1 MPSCPNGSEI
11 GGTRRGRQ
19 HLLTLGSEIRA
30 AREGAGLSQMAVAR
44 AAGMSHAEVSRIERG
59 AAPWL
64 SIVEA
69 SELCAVVGLDLWLRA
84 YAGAD
89 PLRDA
94 GHVGLLRRFIAS
106 VGPGLRVRTEVP
118 LPRVGDQRAWDATIG
133 DSREAV
139 GVEAET
145 RLRDAQAFERRV
157 ALKRR
162 DSAIDRVVIVLA
174 DSRANRSALH
184 AIRSAW
190 RTDYPLDTEE
200 ILGALTLGRL
210 PPAGGVIVI

>member
-1 MPSCPNGSEI
+1 MPERI
-11 GGTRRGRQ
+11 RDRGTRRGRQ
-19 HLLTLGSEIRA
+19 HLVTLGAEIRA
-30 AREGAGLSQMAVAR
+30 AREGAGLSQIAVAR

-64 SIVEA
+64 NIVEA

-84 YAGAD
+84 YAGGD

-94 GHVGLLRRFIAS
+94 GHVALLRRFLAP
-106 VGPGLRVRTEVP
+106 VGPSLRIRTEVP
-118 LPRVGDQRAWDATIG
+118 LSRVGDQRAWDATISDG
-133 DSREAV
+133 RETV

-145 RLRDAQAFERRV
+145 RLRDAQSFERRV

-162 DSAIDRVVIVLA
+162 DGEIDRVVIVLA

-184 AIRSAW
+184 SIRSTW
-190 RTDYPLDTEE
+190 RTDYPLDTDE

-210 PPAGGVIVI
+210 PPAGGVVVI